1 MKELNLLERY
11 KQNRGGSLWA
21 VVTGATDGIGLE
33 FCKQL
38 AKRGFN
44 IVMISRTQEKLVQ
57 KSEEIRKINKSI

>member
-11 KQNRGGSLWA
+11 KQNRGDSLWA

-44 IVMISRTQEKLVQ
+44 IVMISRTQEKLV
-57 KSEEIRKINKSI
+57 